1 MDYEAKDWE
10 LNPHLYLQ
18 DSEGNFVKNKDGT
31 PRKKGGRP
39 PKDAK
44 DAARRTITRKQ
55 KTFKS
60 LNKSLTTL
68 KVHSKNKKTTLEKLD
83 NTKEGIVTESDLDTL
98 PKAVK
103 EVLDNHHVFFHANE
117 GPQTDF
123 LAAGEKDVLYGGAAG
138 GGKSYAMIVD
148 PLRYAHRKDHRALI
162 LRRSMP
168 ELREMIDKS
177 RELYPQAFPG
187 AKFQRSRKALELS
200 KRCKG

>member
-18 DSEGNFVKNKDGT
+18 DNEGNFVKNKDGT

-39 PKDAK
+39 PKDAQ

-55 KTFKS
+55 KNIRKLEEKLNNAKKSFK
-60 LNKSLTTL
+60 KQ
-68 KVHSKNKKTTLEKLD
+68 KTTLEKLD
-83 NTKEGIVTESDLDTL
+83 NTKEGVVTESDLDTL

-148 PLRYAHRKDHRALI
+148 PLRYAHRSAHRALI

-177 RELYPQAFPG
+177 RELYPQAFP
-187 AKFQRSRKALELS
+187 LS
-200 KRCKG
+200 LIHISEPTRPY

>member
-18 DSEGNFVKNKDGT
+18 DNEGNFVKNKDGT

-39 PKDAK
+39 PKDAQ

-55 KTFKS
+55 KNIQKLEQKLNNAKKSFK
-60 LNKSLTTL
+60 KQ
-68 KVHSKNKKTTLEKLD
+68 KTTLEKLD

-123 LAAGEKDVLYGGAAG
+123 LAAGEKDV
-138 GGKSYAMIVD
+138 
-148 PLRYAHRKDHRALI
+148 
-162 LRRSMP
+162 
-168 ELREMIDKS
+168 
-177 RELYPQAFPG
+177 
-187 AKFQRSRKALELS
+187 
-200 KRCKG
+200 